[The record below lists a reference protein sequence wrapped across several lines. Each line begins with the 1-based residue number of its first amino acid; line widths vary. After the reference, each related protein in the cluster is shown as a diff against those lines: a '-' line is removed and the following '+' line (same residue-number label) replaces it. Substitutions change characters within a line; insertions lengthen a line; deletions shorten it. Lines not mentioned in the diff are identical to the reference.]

1 MLASGKS
8 DRCEGSRSRLTSAG
22 CDRGRA
28 RDQADARGRTL
39 PQPISPGIEKRR
51 RSSDRA
57 LRHSKSKQRRRVMD
71 KPPSPSCSRSSL
83 FLVGRNSRGNW
94 VVQDQ
99 NGLRGGLFVDRAEA
113 LKFAMFENGK
123 RPQAVIMVPGIL
135 ELDMSRKP
143 AAPDRATDEA
153 PPAPARAA

>member
-1 MLASGKS
+1 
-8 DRCEGSRSRLTSAG
+8 
-22 CDRGRA
+22 
-28 RDQADARGRTL
+28 
-39 PQPISPGIEKRR
+39 
-51 RSSDRA
+51 
-57 LRHSKSKQRRRVMD
+57 MD
-71 KPPSPSCSRSSL
+71 KPPSPGCSRSSQ

-135 ELDMSRKP
+135 ELDMSGKP
-143 AAPDRATDEA
+143 GASDRADA
-153 PPAPARAA
+153 QPALARAA

>member
-1 MLASGKS
+1 
-8 DRCEGSRSRLTSAG
+8 
-22 CDRGRA
+22 
-28 RDQADARGRTL
+28 
-39 PQPISPGIEKRR
+39 
-51 RSSDRA
+51 
-57 LRHSKSKQRRRVMD
+57 MD

-143 AAPDRATDEA
+143 AVTDRATDEV
-153 PPAPARAA
+153 PPPLARAA

>member
-1 MLASGKS
+1 
-8 DRCEGSRSRLTSAG
+8 
-22 CDRGRA
+22 
-28 RDQADARGRTL
+28 
-39 PQPISPGIEKRR
+39 
-51 RSSDRA
+51 
-57 LRHSKSKQRRRVMD
+57 MD

-135 ELDMSRKP
+135 ELNMSRKP
-143 AAPDRATDEA
+143 AAIDHATDDA
-153 PPAPARAA
+153 PPALARAA